1 MQRVRVP
8 ERPDWRARAESIGFK
23 FHTIDGKPYWTEDA
37 AYLFTAAEIDEIEA
51 ATAEIERMCLQVVD
65 RVVREGRYDLLS
77 LPDSAAELIQESWIR
92 FDKNLYG
99 RFDLACMPGQPPK
112 LLEYNADTP
121 TALFESSV
129 VQWEWLQTFD
139 PGADQFNSIHEKL
152 IEAWRNFGLPY
163 RALHFACVR
172 DHEEDK
178 GTVDY
183 LRDTAVQGG
192 LEAPFLYIDEIGW
205 DGSQF
210 VDIDGAAIQALF
222 KLYPWEWLLR
232 EDFAANIAT
241 GGTQFIEP
249 AWKMVLSNKALLP
262 LLWGM
267 FEGHP
272 NLLPAA
278 FAAKDLDGP
287 LVRKPIHGREGAN
300 VSLLPQGGSAPA
312 SHETGGPYDAEGY
325 VYQAY
330 TPLPVFDGNH
340 AVTGAWVVASQPAG
354 IGMRED
360 DGPITRNTSR
370 FVPHLFR

>member
-8 ERPDWRARAESIGFK
+8 ERADWRARADAIGFK
-23 FHTIDGKPYWTEDA
+23 FHTIDGAPYWTENA
-37 AYLFTAAEIDEIEA
+37 AYLFTEAEIDAIEA
-51 ATAEIERMCLQVVD
+51 ATAELEQMCLQVVD
-65 RVVREGRYDLLS
+65 RVVREGRYDLLN
-77 LPDSAAELIQESWIR
+77 LPNGAAELIEESWVR

-99 RFDLACMPGQPPK
+99 RFDLAYQPGQPPK

-129 VQWEWLQTFD
+129 VQWEWLQTVE

-152 IEAWRNFGLPY
+152 IDAWRNFGLPF
-163 RALHFACVR
+163 RALHFTCVR
-172 DHEEDK
+172 NHEEDR

-183 LRDTAVQGG
+183 LRDTATQAG

-205 DGSQF
+205 DGEQF
-210 VDIDGAAIQALF
+210 VDLEDQPIQALF

-232 EDFAANIAT
+232 EEFAAHIGPSAV
-241 GGTQFIEP
+241 QVIEP
-249 AWKMVLSNKALLP
+249 PWKMVLSNKAVLP

-278 FAAKDLDGP
+278 FSPEHLDGP
-287 LVRKPIHGREGAN
+287 LVRKPIYGREGAN
-300 VSLLPQGGSAPA
+300 VSILTHGSNAAPE
-312 SHETGGPYDAEGY
+312 HETEGPYDAEGY
-325 VYQAY
+325 VYQTYA
-330 TPLPVFDGNH
+330 PLPVFDGNH
-340 AVTGAWVVASQPAG
+340 AVVGSWVVASQPAG